1 MNITNNQ
8 IFIDMADSIHA
19 SNVVAGWW
27 TDLSTNVS
35 TLPTR
40 NRAELMMLVVSEV
53 SEADHGLENNINDD
67 KLPHLPMFAVELADV
82 SIRLFDMIGAEA
94 SLYSG
99 HIEYD
104 YTQAF
109 SNALRELAP
118 SAFSR
123 WVSFF
128 PWIKNRR
135 NADTLK
141 RMMAIINTVS
151 AAMEHLRK
159 GRTAEYRQKISEAQA
174 ITFAVADLEG
184 IDLFSIIQ
192 EKRNFNA
199 NRSDHKISN
208 RAKEDGKKF

>member
-1 MNITNNQ
+1 MNIDNKT
-8 IFIDMADSIHA
+8 FTDMADSIHA
-19 SNVVAGWW
+19 GNVVAGWW

-53 SEADHGLENNINDD
+53 SEADHGLEHDINDD

-94 SLYSG
+94 SLYNG
-99 HIEYD
+99 HIDYD
-104 YTQAF
+104 YQEAF
-109 SNALRELAP
+109 SNALHDFSP

-128 PWIKNRR
+128 PWFKNRR
-135 NADTLK
+135 SGDTLK

-199 NRSDHKISN
+199 NRSDHQISN
-208 RAKEDGKKF
+208 RVKSDGKKF